1 MIRDLQLAAIVAEGA
16 ERRLLRIPMTQEL
29 QTQLSEQWSDQLDA
43 FNDDVEEVDFDP
55 GFIADEHH
63 RFKVNDF
70 VTPEWL
76 SPHNSRSIIA
86 LERLDQHENQLE
98 RVRGIAG
105 FAQVDGREVVLFQ
118 NFTRS
123 HIIEPGRFMFIE
135 NGTFQSATR
144 RGLTL
149 AERLAAVLY
158 VDDKRLVFANF
169 RSANVILPLADLYRE
184 ASEEEVREILAHD
197 KLAAEDLASTVA
209 NPSQWARKHFAMLR
223 DSTVLDDYTPA
234 QLRNRARKVGV
245 TIRVQAGKLV
255 FPADKTEAKRLLQF
269 LSEELFRGAITDTL
283 YATNSKRAAE

>member
-1 MIRDLQLAAIVAEGA
+1 MIRDIQLAAIVAEGT

-29 QTQLSEQWSDQLDA
+29 QGQLSDQWSAQFDA

-63 RFKVNDF
+63 RFKVTDF
-70 VTPEWL
+70 EIPAWL
-76 SPHNSRSIIA
+76 APFNSRNIGT
-86 LERLDQHENQLE
+86 LDPLDRHEDQLE

-105 FAQVDGREVVLFQ
+105 FAQVDGREMVLFQ

-123 HIIEPGRFMFIE
+123 HIIEPGRGLFLE
-135 NGTFQSATR
+135 RGTYKSATS
-144 RGLTL
+144 RGFTL
-149 AERLAAVLY
+149 ADRLTAVLH
-158 VDDKRLVFANF
+158 VAERRLVFANF

-184 ASEEEVREILAHD
+184 ASEEEVREVLGHD
-197 KLAAEDLASTVA
+197 KLAPEDLNATAS

-234 QLRNRARKVGV
+234 QLRNRGRKVGV

-255 FPADKTEAKRLLQF
+255 FPTDKAEAKKLLQF

>member
-29 QTQLSEQWSDQLDA
+29 QRQLSEQWSAQFDV

-63 RFKVNDF
+63 RFKVSNF
-70 VTPEWL
+70 EIPAWL
-76 SPHNSRSIIA
+76 SPFNSRNIGT
-86 LERLDQHENQLE
+86 LDQLDRHEDQLE

-135 NGTFQSATR
+135 NGTFHSASR
-144 RGLTL
+144 RGITL
-149 AERLAAVLY
+149 ADRLTAVLY
-158 VDDKRLVFANF
+158 VADRRLVFANF
-169 RSANVILPLADLYRE
+169 RATNVILPLADLYRE
-184 ASEEEVREILAHD
+184 ASEEEVREVLSHD
-197 KLAAEDLASTVA
+197 KLAPEDLDVTAA

-223 DSTVLDDYTPA
+223 DSTVLEDYTPA
-234 QLRNRARKVGV
+234 QLRNRGKKVGV
-245 TIRVQAGKLV
+245 TIRVQAGKIV
-255 FPADKTEAKRLLQF
+255 FPTDKAEAKKLLQF